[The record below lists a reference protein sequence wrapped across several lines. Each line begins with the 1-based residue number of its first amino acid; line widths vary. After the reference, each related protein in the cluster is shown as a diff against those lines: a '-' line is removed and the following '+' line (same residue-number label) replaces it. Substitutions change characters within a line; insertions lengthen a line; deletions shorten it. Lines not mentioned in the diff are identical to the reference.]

1 MVSPDK
7 KALDTFSSRIGY
19 EFKNIDLLRQAL
31 THKSFVN
38 DDPTSVTNERLEFL
52 GDRVLGLVTA
62 QMICAAFPDADEGE
76 LHRRQRALIRKGTCA
91 DIAREINLGKF
102 LILGKSEIKSGGRTK
117 QAILGDACEAV
128 LAAVYLDA
136 GYEQAAVIVD
146 RHWRPRMEAADKPK
160 RDAKSAL
167 QEWAQGQGLPPP
179 VYEEKDRSGPDHEPV
194 FTVRVVISGLEPV
207 FAKGRSKR
215 DAEQGAAENTLIKAG
230 MWQEATSNE

>member
-1 MVSPDK
+1 MNSSGKND
-7 KALDTFSSRIGY
+7 LESFSGRIGHT
-19 EFKNIDLLRQAL
+19 FRNIDLLRQAL
-31 THKSFVN
+31 THKSIIN
-38 DDPTSVTNERLEFL
+38 DEPASATNERMEFL
-52 GDRVLGLVTA
+52 GDRVLGIVTA
-62 QMICAAFPDADEGE
+62 QMIYAMFPDADEGE

-91 DIAREINLGKF
+91 EIAREVDMGAF

-128 LAAVYLDA
+128 LAAIYLDA
-136 GYEQAAVIVD
+136 GYDHAAIFVD
-146 RHWRPRMEAADKPK
+146 RYWRPRMEAADKPK

-179 VYEEKDRSGPDHEPV
+179 VYEEKDRAGPDHEPV

-215 DAEQGAAENTLIKAG
+215 DAEQGAAEMTLIKSG
-230 MWQEATSNE
+230 LWQKETGNE